1 MTIMQDKLVILLIT
15 LGFTQSA
22 LAWDP
27 MLISKPKKFQ
37 IPEDRVL
44 ASRERF

>member
-1 MTIMQDKLVILLIT
+1 MTVMQDKLVILLIT
-15 LGFTQSA
+15 LGFTHSV

-27 MLISKPKKFQ
+27 MLTSKPTKFQ

-44 ASRERF
+44 ALRERF